1 MPAGHWSEQVREKGT
16 VCMSVVKKCVRVC
29 VVGEKASQMEF
40 AYTVHCQVHSRQI
53 FIDRGHKINVCEKW
67 FSVKGDQCWAYVVYS
82 FGPTSF
88 AKHCW
93 RLENSSSG
101 LTVWILQLWNAVWV
115 YEGRSVFYV
124 FCCIQHV
131 YLNEHGPRWLGG
143 TQGDIL
149 SYTEFCPYDSSKRF
163 VFWIRAMFFG

>member
-1 MPAGHWSEQVREKGT
+1 MPVGHWSELVREKET
-16 VCMSVVKKCVRVC
+16 VRMSVVKKCVRVC

-53 FIDRGHKINVCEKW
+53 FIDRGHKINVCETFFKC

-82 FGPTSF
+82 FGSTSF

-101 LTVWILQLWNAVWV
+101 FGSYNCEMLCEFMRAEACFMCFAVF
-115 YEGRSVFYV
+115 SM
-124 FCCIQHV
+124 CIWM
-131 YLNEHGPRWLGG
+131 NTGPRWLGG

-149 SYTEFCPYDSSKRF
+149 SYTDFSF
-163 VFWIRAMFFG
+163 VHIIKVNFLS